1 MSEQILNTITS
12 NVQQLINMYVVSN
25 VNTGNRTVDNALTV
39 IINSMY
45 ILIGTFLY
53 NKLAQFIVKYTNKV
67 FYKETDEPTSI
78 NIDNFPFKKYQ
89 ISDIKKYKFVVT
101 LYYINYDIWMKKN
114 KIKIH
119 SYNQMKFHLCDKK
132 MEKNNTGISPF
143 KDIYMP
149 VWKYK
154 VNGEYKYIWI
164 IDYEAYSDDYEEL
177 DKCVNHLFVDNT
189 NTNSETKRIYEFCT
203 ENKQL
208 VLKNKGLVNK
218 NKLFDNLYFD
228 QKENLILMLNK
239 FKDNNMYPKKLS
251 LDNKIGILLYGPPGT
266 GKTGCISAIANYLN
280 RDILLI
286 NISLSNVIPFNEI
299 REKQTTHIIVF
310 DEFDYLMSKNDNQDN
325 SIESLKE
332 LLMYA
337 QTQEERTSIIEQI
350 KTKKTNDNTGQML
363 QFLDGLE
370 DNNGRIIIATTNNPE
385 RINKTFLRP
394 GRFDMKLELG
404 FCSEKMFYD
413 IVHNVYPDYT
423 YKHNLQILL
432 KKNITPLELINKLI
446 QSTSVDEF
454 ENMIQ
459 V

>member
-1 MSEQILNTITS
+1 
-12 NVQQLINMYVVSN
+12 
-25 VNTGNRTVDNALTV
+25 
-39 IINSMY
+39 
-45 ILIGTFLY
+45 
-53 NKLAQFIVKYTNKV
+53 
-67 FYKETDEPTSI
+67 
-78 NIDNFPFKKYQ
+78 
-89 ISDIKKYKFVVT
+89 
-101 LYYINYDIWMKKN
+101 
-114 KIKIH
+114 
-119 SYNQMKFHLCDKK
+119 MKFHLCDKK